1 MLNIYYQLIEKI
13 KHYGESWDKLS
24 LTQKQ
29 AAEFAHQYINGE
41 PKRKTKNNNYSW
53 EHELAYHGEYIN
65 SHYRQNKP
73 PEELHKEIATGIA
86 KITTQK
92 DIVVYRGV
100 NKDVFDLMKKNAKGI
115 RGANLVEKSFMQT
128 SLAKD
133 VKLPGSIKLR
143 IYVPK
148 GTHAVYLGN
157 VNGEE
162 KWWYEVTTQHGAK
175 LKILSIDNT
184 YINCKLLGTE

>member
-1 MLNIYYQLIEKI
+1 MVKIYYQLTEKI
-13 KHYGESWDKLS
+13 KHYGASLDKLA
-24 LTQKQ
+24 LAKDE
-29 AAEFAHQYINGE
+29 AVEFAHKYINDE
-41 PKRKTKNNNYSW
+41 PKLKIGNNYSW
-53 EHELAYHGEYIN
+53 EHKLAYHGEYIN

-73 PEELHKEIATGIA
+73 PEEWHKEIATGIA

-100 NKDVFDLMKKNAKGI
+100 TNDVFDLMKQNAKGI

-133 VKLPGSIKLR
+133 VKLPGNIKLR

-157 VNGEE
+157 VNDEE
-162 KWWYEVTTQHGAK
+162 ERWYEVAIQHGAK

-184 YINCKLLGTE
+184 YINCRLLESE